1 MSEIS
6 ICTDDENEGEG
17 LLDTTYDSTNAS
29 PLLSPSE
36 KGTVIWYSVWRASP
50 RGGGA
55 STVYV
60 YRQAVLFCCPL
71 I

>member
-36 KGTVIWYSVWRASP
+36 KGTGIWYSVWRASP
-50 RGGGA
+50 GGGA

-60 YRQAVLFCCPL
+60 CRQAVLFCCPL